1 MVLLFLFGTVAQAQK
16 IYITTEQSLVFGDFY
31 FSSGTDSGI
40 ISLSNTGEW
49 SATGNIHQLRS
60 NHQPAVFI
68 ISTESKTPVNV
79 RVDVMT
85 GTLSNENG
93 NAISLDPEDSG
104 IQFCKVQRG
113 FPATI
118 SIGGSLEIT
127 PKNKNDQGDYQG
139 SISITGV
146 IYSE

>member
-1 MVLLFLFGTVAQAQK
+1 MVLLFLFGAVAQAQK
-16 IYITTEQSLVFGDFY
+16 IYITTEQNLLFGDFY
-31 FSSGTDSGI
+31 LSNGTDSGTVSI
-40 ISLSNTGEW
+40 SNTGEW

-68 ISTESKTPVNV
+68 ISTESETPIHVKV
-79 RVDVMT
+79 EVIT

-118 SIGGSLEIT
+118 SIGGSLEIS

-146 IYSE
+146 ISSE